1 MYVYKVFILCQNDP
15 QEGEAKKNLAAA
27 HSRALPPPPVESWR
41 HARAPYF
48 AHETRTSKN
57 MNGMHSAHAP
67 RSLKAAMSNLSSAST
82 LGEAVG
88 AGDSESPVP
97 TWRLICR
104 RFSSA
109 ILPAPSAKS
118 IFVGDSVGSWTSCDA
133 DSVGDSVGVSRRRFR
148 RRLPTTAPGPR
159 RRLNRRFPSAYK
171 SAPAWQRREPCFE
184 SLGDCSGIAR
194 FEPCGNGKESLGD
207 CSGVTRE
214 CKCKCKCECK
224 CKCKCECEC
233 ECKCKC
239 KCKCECKCFDIFV
252 VNGRGRFTAD
262 CMDAC
267 GPLE

>member
-1 MYVYKVFILCQNDP
+1 MYIKCFILCQKDP

-88 AGDSESPVP
+88 TGDSESPVP
-97 TWRLICR
+97 TWRLIRR

-118 IFVGDSVGSWTSCDA
+118 IFVGDSVGSWGCVCLTMARESACFSVARTSPA
-133 DSVGDSVGVSRRRFR
+133 
-148 RRLPTTAPGPR
+148 LPPR
-159 RRLNRRFPSAYK
+159 RTRSRCRCPQNPRRHLRLRRHVILDGCDLLLQP
-171 SAPAWQRREPCFE
+171 
-184 SLGDCSGIAR
+184 
-194 FEPCGNGKESLGD
+194 
-207 CSGVTRE
+207 
-214 CKCKCKCECK
+214 
-224 CKCKCECEC
+224 
-233 ECKCKC
+233 
-239 KCKCECKCFDIFV
+239 
-252 VNGRGRFTAD
+252 
-262 CMDAC
+262 
-267 GPLE
+267 